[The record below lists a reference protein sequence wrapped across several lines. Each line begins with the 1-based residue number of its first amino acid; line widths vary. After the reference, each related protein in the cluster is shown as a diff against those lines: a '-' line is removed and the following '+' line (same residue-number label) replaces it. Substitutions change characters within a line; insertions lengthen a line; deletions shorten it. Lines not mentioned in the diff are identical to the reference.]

1 MYKFDTAIGEVS
13 ANRVILDDR
22 RLKNTAADE
31 DCRIWLGVGNFCLC
45 MDADNFEINGLCGDI
60 DSADIARGDSTP
72 CAAIDGRAALSGGK
86 HKISGAV
93 YLCCDLTK
101 ILYDGTNNRLVF
113 GDTDGCEISFRVA
126 QNLIVA
132 LKNELVC
139 GVVVEDVVLP
149 K

>member
-22 RLKNTAADE
+22 RLKNTAANE

-45 MDADNFEINGLCGDI
+45 MDADNFEIDGLCGDTG
-60 DSADIARGDSTP
+60 SADIVRGDSTP
-72 CAAIDGRAALSGGK
+72 CAAIDGRVALSGGK
-86 HKISGAV
+86 HKIAGAV

-132 LKNELVC
+132 LKDECIC
-139 GVVVEDVVLP
+139 GAVVEDVVLP